1 MKRKKRNLSAAPSP
15 AMSLLVALLMAPVL
29 GLWSGGSAAS
39 STGITGLSTTGCTGC
54 HSANAFPGYTTN
66 FTASSFTVAPGGT
79 RNVTFS
85 LTGTGASAGGLN
97 VSVTGGSLTAGT
109 GTQVVSSE
117 ITHTAS
123 RAASSGDV
131 SWTFTYNAPTSV
143 GSFALR
149 GCGNPVN
156 LSGDSTG
163 DGASACD
170 TQTITINS
178 TPTANTDSATVA
190 KNSSANTISPLLD
203 DTSGTGGNDSGDSI
217 FISAASATSGTVT
230 RINSNTQLSYTP
242 ANDVTGSVTINYTIQ
257 DEAGATDSSTVSV
270 TVNNTAPTAD
280 NDGTYTLTEDTP
292 LVVAGSGVLV
302 GDADANGDAITAVK
316 LSDPSKGSV
325 TLDPS
330 GSFTYTP
337 SLNQTGADS
346 FQYRAF
352 DGTAYS
358 APATVSLSITAV
370 NDAPVANNDSY
381 LTDEGAALERNAAA
395 GVRANDT
402 DPETA
407 TGSLSVSLLAT
418 TSNGTLSLG
427 SDGSFTY
434 TPNAD
439 YNGFDSFT
447 YRVSDGVMQSGTG
460 TVTISVAA
468 VNDPPV
474 ANGDTYTATEDTPLT
489 VVVGGGVLVNDT
501 DVEGNALT
509 AVLENTAGKG
519 SLMLNSNGSFTYTPN
534 ANTNGADTFT
544 YRANDGFANSASAAT
559 VTINVAAVN
568 DAPVLAN
575 LPDRPTEEL
584 SAMSTI
590 PAAGATYLSDVD
602 NGSGFTWSLSA
613 GAQTGMAISAA
624 GVISYTPPEDT
635 VPEGVASTFFDVT
648 VQVTDAGGLS
658 DTDVIRITVAK
669 LDGDEDLVADYNDNC
684 AGTANTNQADNDND
698 GVAGGAGGS
707 NGGDACDSDDDNDG
721 ISDVAEVANGL
732 NPFNAADALGDLDGD
747 GATNLAE
754 FMICALASD
763 ANCGDIANS
772 ILTSGDFSVI
782 ASGYLTPVDLQATAL
797 TIRAGEIVALD
808 VSVDEPGPFRPGE
821 HVLTWTATDPDTDD
835 VVGTETQTLR
845 VIPTI
850 SLGGIAY
857 TGEDQ
862 TTGIRVQLSGA
873 SPDYPVT
880 VAYRVDGTATSGVD
894 HDLGST
900 GTLVF
905 GSGST
910 SEIIP
915 IHVPDDGLVESD
927 ETLVL
932 TLTGIESSAD
942 SAALSDAVT
951 RTLVIVDRQLAPEV
965 MLRAEQ
971 DTGAGSEQRIVM
983 YRNQGA
989 GFVDAIAIDRNSGDV
1004 LSYDWSRSD
1013 PLLVIGDETD
1023 ETDEQVKFDPAALA
1037 AGRYDVVVRVADDK
1051 GNVTE
1056 RRLSLSVVDAAPVL
1070 DASDS
1075 DGDGLADNDPL
1086 EGTADADGDGLL
1098 DYLDAVD
1105 ADTIIA
1111 VRADTSDAGRLLVV
1125 QVGSGFGI
1133 AAGPYA
1139 VTVQSGGAQVPS
1151 SGIVDGDGDQVVDP
1165 AFQPI
1170 GALYDVLL
1178 SGTQDGQ
1185 GVVQIAYSL
1194 VQPLSPHAEWRVFIN
1209 GAWFSFAVTGNDA
1222 LWSAPADEFGQC
1234 RSPDDSGWQPG
1245 LQAGNTCV
1253 RLTLTDGG
1261 PNDADGEVN
1270 GSVLATGGAAISRTA
1285 TDATTP
1291 SAEEGG
1297 ALNMLLLTLLA
1308 LAGFRTRRLGKPR

>member
-1 MKRKKRNLSAAPSP
+1 MNRRLIVCPPGILAAFLYTTFLLVAAPAAQSSTTWNGTEGVGVNVFTAGTHAPAYGSACTDCHATGNGVYAELQTYAQVNGYAGAPYACTTAGGAPANYTGKTCLVYRIQQGQMPSGDPLNATGVSLINAWQSGSYLQYAAPQVSTQAEGTTNKYSVVLNAQVQENGINTNFDFQWGTTTSYLGGATTDQSPTGTGGNNVGKNISATVSGLNCGTAYNYRVRSIDNGTYGQQNGGNGTFTTDACPSISGIPDRSVALGTSITEDQSLSYNVSGYVSGTITNPGISYSLTVAPSGMTINASTGVISWSAANVPDSPTVNTNYNVTVQITDGTTTDTDAFVVTVTPINDAPVINESAAPATGAVEGVQYSYDVT
-15 AMSLLVALLMAPVL
+15 ATDVDSTITYSLNAAATSAGMAI
-29 GLWSGGSAAS
+29 SS
-39 STGITGLSTTGCTGC
+39 STGLITWTPVNGGPSSVSVTATASDGVLSDTFSWTVTVTATNDPPSITGFSPTLTGSEDVQWSYQLIVSDIDDDEGTPGNISYTLGSAPTGMVVSSLGRITWTPSEAQVANSGTTAFNNISITVEDGNEDGSTPTTGNNG
-54 HSANAFPGYTTN
+54 
-66 FTASSFTVAPGGT
+66 VK
-79 RNVTFS
+79 TFS
-85 LTGTGASAGGLN
+85 LT
-97 VSVTGGSLTAGT
+97 
-109 GTQVVSSE
+109 
-117 ITHTAS
+117 
-123 RAASSGDV
+123 
-131 SWTFTYNAPTSV
+131 
-143 GSFALR
+143 
-149 GCGNPVN
+149 
-156 LSGDSTG
+156 
-163 DGASACD
+163 
-170 TQTITINS
+170 
-178 TPTANTDSATVA
+178 
-190 KNSSANTISPLLD
+190 IS
-203 DTSGTGGNDSGDSI
+203 
-217 FISAASATSGTVT
+217 
-230 RINSNTQLSYTP
+230 
-242 ANDVTGSVTINYTIQ
+242 
-257 DEAGATDSSTVSV
+257 
-270 TVNNTAPTAD
+270 
-280 NDGTYTLTEDTP
+280 
-292 LVVAGSGVLV
+292 
-302 GDADANGDAITAVK
+302 
-316 LSDPSKGSV
+316 
-325 TLDPS
+325 
-330 GSFTYTP
+330 
-337 SLNQTGADS
+337 
-346 FQYRAF
+346 
-352 DGTAYS
+352 
-358 APATVSLSITAV
+358 AV
-370 NDAPVANNDSY
+370 NDAPVIAAISNTSVYENAV
-381 LTDEGAALERNAAA
+381 LTPFTAA
-395 GVRANDT
+395 VT
-402 DPETA
+402 DP
-407 TGSLSVSLLAT
+407 
-418 TSNGTLSLG
+418 
-427 SDGSFTY
+427 D
-434 TPNAD
+434 D
-439 YNGFDSFT
+439 
-447 YRVSDGVMQSGTG
+447 
-460 TVTISVAA
+460 
-468 VNDPPV
+468 
-474 ANGDTYTATEDTPLT
+474 
-489 VVVGGGVLVNDT
+489 
-501 DVEGNALT
+501 
-509 AVLENTAGKG
+509 
-519 SLMLNSNGSFTYTPN
+519 
-534 ANTNGADTFT
+534 
-544 YRANDGFANSASAAT
+544 ANDG
-559 VTINVAAVN
+559 VN
-568 DAPVLAN
+568 LV
-575 LPDRPTEEL
+575 
-584 SAMSTI
+584 
-590 PAAGATYLSDVD
+590 
-602 NGSGFTWSLSA
+602 WSLS
-613 GAQTGMAISAA
+613 GAPTGMAIAN
-624 GVISYTPPEDT
+624 T
-635 VPEGVASTFFDVT
+635 STFGQITYSPGQDV
-648 VQVTDAGGLS
+648 VEPDAPYNTLAYR
-658 DTDVIRITVAK
+658 DITVTAQVDDGHENGVTTATRAFTLRVYK
-669 LDGDEDLVADYNDNC
+669 QDGDTDLVANYRDNC
-684 AGTANTNQADNDND
+684 VGTANTNQADNDND

-1023 ETDEQVKFDPAALA
+1023 EQVKFDPAALA